1 MGPEAFLAGLS
12 EAIMLK
18 LGSSVDD
25 VLWLAPFLTSNVTR
39 AMRIQNSL
47 IYVGVCMCQ
56 TVAAM
61 LIAYSG
67 EEVVEKITN
76 QSKHAWSA
84 DKILTVGAGTLMAL
98 YAMKLTY
105 EYIQEL
111 KEQREEAE
119 QEEMNTIELG
129 RGSEKK
135 ALTSGSD
142 LESTDTSSSG
152 VETPQDV
159 AGKSRQWTLF
169 VITVIGSM
177 DDLTLFVPMLL
188 GKGLHGVELMLG
200 ALIAATAIVFLCVFV
215 GLCKPIAD
223 FLSSIPLALIV
234 SAFAV
239 LLLVKGLTMS
249 DEVASTTATTTLL
262 SAVGI

>member
-1 MGPEAFLAGLS
+1 
-12 EAIMLK
+12 MLK

-39 AMRIQNSL
+39 AMRIQNSM

-61 LIAYSG
+61 LIAFSG
-67 EEVVEKITN
+67 EEVVKKITN
-76 QSKHAWSA
+76 HSKHAWSA

-98 YAMKLTY
+98 YAMKLAY

-111 KEQREEAE
+111 KEQKEAE
-119 QEEMNTIELG
+119 QEDTLELG
-129 RGSEKK
+129 RGAEKK

-142 LESTDTSSSG
+142 AEGTDASSSSLDA
-152 VETPQDV
+152 PPDNS
-159 AGKSRQWTLF
+159 AGKGRQWTLF

-177 DDLTLFVPMLL
+177 DDLTLFVPMLV

-200 ALIAATAIVFLCVFV
+200 ALIAASAIVCLCVFV

-223 FLSSIPLALIV
+223 ILSSIPLALIV

-239 LLLVKGLTMS
+239 LLLVKGLLMP
-249 DEVASTTATTTLL
+249 DNNEAMATTVTTTLL
-262 SAVGI
+262 ATVGI